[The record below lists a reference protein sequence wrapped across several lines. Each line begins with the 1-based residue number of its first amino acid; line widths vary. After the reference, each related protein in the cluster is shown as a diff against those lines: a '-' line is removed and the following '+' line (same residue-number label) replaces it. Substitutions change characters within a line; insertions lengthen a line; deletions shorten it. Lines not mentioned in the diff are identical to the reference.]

1 MKITFIY
8 PAVGKKPGERYI
20 KTWTMEPLPI
30 ATLKALTPMEI
41 ETEFF
46 DDRLELIDYTT
57 PTDAVAINV
66 EAYTAKRAYDIAAKF
81 RARGIP
87 VIMGGVHPTLLP
99 EEVAE
104 YGDAVLV
111 GNAETVWKKL
121 LLDVKTQSLQQYYY
135 GEPTY
140 SVLPDRNIF
149 QGKKYLPLGLV
160 ESGRGCPFHC
170 EFCAVSACYNAH
182 YHPRPVNDVI
192 QDVQHTGQKYIFFT
206 DDNIAA
212 NPKYAMQLCKEIEAL
227 NIVWAS
233 QASLTIAKNTELLQ
247 QMAKSGCRVLLVGF
261 ESIETKNLQ
270 QMHKDWIEQI
280 GDRDKLVQNIHD
292 AGISIYATFVFGF
305 DYDSRDSFEKAL
317 TFSDRHKFF
326 FAAFNHLLP
335 FPGTHLY
342 ERLEQE
348 GRLFTPKWWLEPSY
362 EYGQIAFKP
371 KQMSPEELSERCAS
385 ARRQFFS
392 MPSILK
398 RGASLIDRRP
408 PLRLFAAYW
417 LQNLNLRKEVDRKLG
432 LPIGEGLDELPK

>member
-20 KTWTMEPLPI
+20 RTWTMEPLPI
-30 ATLKALTPMEI
+30 ATLKALTPIEV

-46 DDRLELIDYTT
+46 DDRLELIDYNTQ
-57 PTDAVAINV
+57 TDAVAMNV

-104 YGDAVLV
+104 FADAVLA
-111 GNAETVWKKL
+111 GNAETVWTQL
-121 LLDVKTQSLQQYYY
+121 LQDLQAHRLQQHYH

-140 SVLPDRNIF
+140 SVLPDRSIF
-149 QGKKYLPLGLV
+149 RNKKYLPLGLV
-160 ESGRGCPFHC
+160 ETGRGCPFQC
-170 EFCAVSACYNAH
+170 EFCAVSACYSAR
-182 YHPRPVNDVI
+182 YHPRPIDDVI
-192 QDVQHTGQKYIFFT
+192 HDVENTGQNYIFFT

-212 NPKYAMQLCKEIEAL
+212 NPEYAIQLCKEIEPL

-233 QASLTIAKNTELLQ
+233 QASLNVAKNRELLNR
-247 QMAKSGCRVLLVGF
+247 MAKSGCRVLLVGF

-270 QMHKDWIEQI
+270 QMHKDWMEQI
-280 GDRDKLVQNIHD
+280 GDRDELVQRIHD

-305 DYDSRDSFEKAL
+305 DYDTRASFEKAL
-317 TFSDRHKFF
+317 KFSDKHNFF

-335 FPGTHLY
+335 FPGTRLY
-342 ERLEQE
+342 ERLERE
-348 GRLFTPKWWLEPSY
+348 GRLLTRKWWLEPGY
-362 EYGQIAFKP
+362 KYGQIAFRP
-371 KQMSPEELSERCAS
+371 RQMSPEGLSERCAA
-385 ARRQFFS
+385 ARRKFFNV
-392 MPSILK
+392 PSILK
-398 RGASLIDRRP
+398 RGTALIQRRP

-417 LQNLNLRKEVDRKLG
+417 LQNLNLRKEVDGKLG